1 MRRKHFSMIS
11 LFAVIA
17 VATWEF
23 MKRIGA
29 SFDDAQPVPAIAK
42 AKS

>member
-11 LFAVIA
+11 LFALISA
-17 VATWEF
+17 AAWDF

-29 SFDDAQPVPAIAK
+29 DLKPARPEAAVAK
-42 AKS
+42 VKA

>member
-11 LFAVIA
+11 LFALIA
-17 VATWEF
+17 VAAWDVL
-23 MKRIGA
+23 KRIG
-29 SFDDAQPVPAIAK
+29 DNMDEAQRVPAVAK

>member
-11 LFAVIA
+11 LFALIA
-17 VATWEF
+17 VAAWDVF
-23 MKRIGA
+23 KRI
-29 SFDDAQPVPAIAK
+29 SENMNDAQPVPVVAK